1 MVYSQIYESI
11 ITPKMILFYSITA
24 YKYMPTEKTE
34 PGNNK
39 TTSSLVNEKKKNRI
53 KINLSYVLK

>member
-24 YKYMPTEKTE
+24 YKYTPTEKTE

-39 TTSSLVNEKKKNRI
+39 TTSSLVNEKKNRI